1 VSATPPLPSDT
12 FARNLRQ
19 ERERQGMSQAQL
31 AAKIAEILGVNVDPS
46 AVTRIEKQERA
57 VRLDEAV
64 AAAQA
69 LDMPLAALI
78 TEEHV
83 RENERLIQTH
93 LLDLA
98 KAERRWE
105 EQRQEVLRLTRIIQT
120 LSADSAMAHDLD
132 PRLKAALDAR
142 IPVNIDD
149 ADASLEVTDPDE

>member
-1 VSATPPLPSDT
+1 
-12 FARNLRQ
+12 
-19 ERERQGMSQAQL
+19 MSQAHL

-64 AAAQA
+64 AAARA
-69 LDMPLAALI
+69 LEIPLAALI
-78 TEEHV
+78 TEDQV
-83 RENERLIQTH
+83 REHEQLIQTH

-98 KAERRWE
+98 TAERRWE

-142 IPVNIDD
+142 IPADIDEIRSSPG
-149 ADASLEVTDPDE
+149 AAGRLEVTDPDE

>member
-1 VSATPPLPSDT
+1 
-12 FARNLRQ
+12 
-19 ERERQGMSQAQL
+19 MSQAEL
-31 AAKIAEILGVNVDPS
+31 AGKISEILGVNVDPS

-64 AAAQA
+64 AAARA
-69 LDMPLAALI
+69 LDVPLAVLI
-78 TEEHV
+78 TEEPV
-83 RENERLIQTH
+83 RENEQLIQTH

-105 EQRQEVLRLTRIIQT
+105 EQRQEVLRLTRTIQT

-142 IPVNIDD
+142 IP
-149 ADASLEVTDPDE
+149 ADIPADLPADNSVDRSRGH